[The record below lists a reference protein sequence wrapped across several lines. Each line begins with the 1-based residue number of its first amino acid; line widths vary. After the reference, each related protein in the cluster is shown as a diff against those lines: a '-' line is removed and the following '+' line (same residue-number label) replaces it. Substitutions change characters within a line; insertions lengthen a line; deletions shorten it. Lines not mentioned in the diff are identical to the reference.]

1 MALLNDRDIL
11 LLLWHYWNIAGVCNI
26 LCTVVSMYPQQSSS
40 DFCHMLL
47 SWFCKCSYTVVAL

>member
-26 LCTVVSMYPQQSSS
+26 LCTVVSMYLQQSSS
-40 DFCHMLL
+40 DFVICYYHGSVNVAILL
-47 SWFCKCSYTVVAL
+47 